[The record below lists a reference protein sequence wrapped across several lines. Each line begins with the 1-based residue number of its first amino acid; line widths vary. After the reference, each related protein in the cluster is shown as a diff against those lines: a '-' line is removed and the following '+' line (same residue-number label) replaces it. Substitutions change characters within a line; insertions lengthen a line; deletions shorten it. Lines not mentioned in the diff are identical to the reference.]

1 MFSHSPPH
9 VIIKLYAGRS
19 EAQKHQIAEA
29 VAQAVMASAG
39 SSEAAVS
46 VSIEDVDPEHW
57 NEKVFEPDIR
67 ARAETLYKKPGYE
80 PK

>member
-1 MFSHSPPH
+1 
-9 VIIKLYAGRS
+9 
-19 EAQKHQIAEA
+19 
-29 VAQAVMASAG
+29 MASAG

>member
-1 MFSHSPPH
+1 MPH
-9 VIIKLYAGRS
+9 VIVKLFAGRS
-19 EAQKHQIAEA
+19 EAQKQQIAEA
-29 VAQAVMASAG
+29 VARAVIASAG

-57 NEKVFEPDIR
+57 NETVFEPDIR
-67 ARAETLYKKPGYE
+67 GKAATLYKKPGYE

>member
-1 MFSHSPPH
+1 MPH
-9 VIIKLYAGRS
+9 VIVKLYAGRS
-19 EAQKHQIAEA
+19 PAQKQQIAESIT
-29 VAQAVMASAG
+29 QAIMASAG

-57 NEKVFEPDIR
+57 TETVFEPDIR
-67 ARAETLYKKPGYE
+67 AKPDTLYKKPGYE